1 MVDIVQID
9 ESFENW
15 EGLLAL
21 VQEAFDYM
29 HTRIDPPSSAIKL
42 TADTLKSK
50 AHEEIGYAAM
60 IDGKLVGC
68 LFCRQ
73 DAEDILYVGKVAVLP
88 NLQGQGIGRAML
100 KAAEG
105 VAHACGVEKLRL
117 ETRIELDNNHM
128 RFEKW
133 GFHKVAEKSHP
144 GFDRVTYIQMEKP
157 IGPVG

>member
-1 MVDIVQID
+1 MVNIVQID

-15 EGLLAL
+15 DGLLAL

-29 HTRIDPPSSAIKL
+29 NTRIDPPSSAIKL
-42 TADTLKSK
+42 TTDTLKSK

-60 IDGKLVGC
+60 IDGRLVGC

-73 DAEDILYVGKVAVLP
+73 DGEDTLYVGKVAVLP

-105 VAHACGVEKLRL
+105 VAHVCGVEKLRL

-144 GFDRVTYIQMEKP
+144 GFDRVTYIQMEKLIAP
-157 IGPVG
+157 A

>member
-1 MVDIVQID
+1 MVEILQID

-15 EGLLAL
+15 DGLLAL
-21 VQEAFDYM
+21 VQDAFDYM
-29 HTRIDPPSSAIKL
+29 HTRIDPPSSAL
-42 TADTLKSK
+42 TLTPESLKAK

-60 IDGKLVGC
+60 IDGRLVGC

-73 DAEDILYVGKVAVLP
+73 DAHDTLYVGKVAVLP

-105 VAHACGVEKLRL
+105 VAHACGVQRLLL

-133 GFHKVAEKSHP
+133 GFRKIAEKSHP
-144 GFDRVTYIQMEKP
+144 GFDRVTFIQMEKP
-157 IGPVG
+157 IGTS